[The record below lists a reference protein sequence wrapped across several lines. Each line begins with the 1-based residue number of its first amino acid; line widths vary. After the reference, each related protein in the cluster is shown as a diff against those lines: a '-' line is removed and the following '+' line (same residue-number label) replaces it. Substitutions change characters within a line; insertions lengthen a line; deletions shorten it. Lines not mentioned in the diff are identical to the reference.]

1 MAQLMAAGSLLSTY
15 TLLRGPSP
23 RPLRVDSQKLAML
36 LKNLSNAG
44 TASPEPSE
52 VMTTWSESNA
62 STVRVPSV
70 QLHLIEQLY
79 TLVQRDRVLRFLNE
93 HAFLVPLLLE
103 AYGQIEAH
111 FPPSRLFLDVV
122 TDPEVAGADAG
133 EVDSEELI
141 LSIATQLDAKG
152 ALDKLTQLD
161 NDWWLAA
168 LPRAD
173 GKLCI
178 NLEFR

>member
-1 MAQLMAAGSLLSTY
+1 
-15 TLLRGPSP
+15 
-23 RPLRVDSQKLAML
+23 ML

-44 TASPEPSE
+44 TASTEPSE
-52 VMTTWSESNA
+52 VMITWSESDA

-70 QLHLIEQLY
+70 LLHVIEQLY
-79 TLVQRDRVLRFLNE
+79 TLTHRDLVLRFLNE
-93 HAFLVPLLLE
+93 HVSLVPLLIE
-103 AYGQIEAH
+103 AYGQIEVH

-122 TDPEVAGADAG
+122 TDPEVAGDEAG
-133 EVDSEELI
+133 ERDSEELI
-141 LSIATQLDAKG
+141 LSIATQLDVQE
-152 ALDKLTQLD
+152 ALDRLAQLD

-178 NLEFR
+178 NLEFQ